1 MTPILEK
8 QINKLILTINEVNE
22 VNEFI
27 ITLTLNS
34 MIYISI
40 LLYNYNFIFF
50 IMKKVLIILQII
62 LNINKNIIYSNFQL
76 VSDDSEIVRNWFS
89 YLKIFAY

>member
-50 IMKKVLIILQII
+50 IMKKILIILQII

-76 VSDDSEIVRNWFS
+76 VSDDSEIVRN
-89 YLKIFAY
+89 